1 MIDDIEARLHSALDE
16 LSEAVELRHPAGPRV
31 TTTASSS
38 INFASDISNS
48 SGTDDIGTS
57 GDRRNSSRADPKLL
71 VLAACVVLLLVALG
85 LAGLSHVHRHHSS
98 KTVSTSTSIPSPAT
112 TLPATTLPPTTLP
125 PTTLPPT
132 PTTAVPEV
140 PPATISLPISVES
153 DSAMQAAGNNG
164 PSSSILMPSSC
175 VLSGDTVTATGT
187 YQGGFAPN
195 VYNRYGDVVVLYVF
209 GAPSSGYP
217 QGAQL
222 GASPASNS
230 PVIGSGTWR
239 VSTAV
244 DLPTGQPVSCVVAA
258 QPTHEV
264 QLAP

>member
-31 TTTASSS
+31 ATTASSS

-112 TLPATTLPPTTLP
+112 TLPATTLP

>member
-48 SGTDDIGTS
+48 SGTDDIGIS

-112 TLPATTLPPTTLP
+112 TLPATTLP

-244 DLPTGQPVSCVVAA
+244 DLPIGQPVSCVVAA

>member
-57 GDRRNSSRADPKLL
+57 GVRRNSSRADPKLL

-112 TLPATTLPPTTLP
+112 TLPATTLP

-244 DLPTGQPVSCVVAA
+244 DLPIGQPVSCVVAA

>member
-48 SGTDDIGTS
+48 SGTDDIGIS

-112 TLPATTLPPTTLP
+112 TLPATTLP

>member
-112 TLPATTLPPTTLP
+112 TLPATTLP

>member
-71 VLAACVVLLLVALG
+71 VLATCVVLLLVALG

-112 TLPATTLPPTTLP
+112 TLPATTLP

>member
-57 GDRRNSSRADPKLL
+57 GVRRNSSRADPKLL

-140 PPATISLPISVES
+140 PRQPSVCQSRWSRTAQCRLPE
-153 DSAMQAAGNNG
+153 QR
-164 PSSSILMPSSC
+164 
-175 VLSGDTVTATGT
+175 T
-187 YQGGFAPN
+187 
-195 VYNRYGDVVVLYVF
+195 VVLHPHAVVMCPLRRHRDCHWNVSRRLRSQRLQPLRRCRRALRVRGTF
-209 GAPSSGYP
+209 VWLSPRCPA
-217 QGAQL
+217 

>member
-57 GDRRNSSRADPKLL
+57 GVRRNSSRADPKLL

-112 TLPATTLPPTTLP
+112 TLPATTLP